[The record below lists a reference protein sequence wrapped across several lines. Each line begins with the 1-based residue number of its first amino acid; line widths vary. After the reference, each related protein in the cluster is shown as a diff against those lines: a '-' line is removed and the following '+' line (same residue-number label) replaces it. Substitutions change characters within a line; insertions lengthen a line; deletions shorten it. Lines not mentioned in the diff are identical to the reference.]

1 MKLNI
6 VSLLVAGHFGQNG
19 QIRTVAGE
27 DVGGPGSSGSRMM
40 RKREKMSRKM
50 GYGEVG
56 SLMARQGSSLCSLR
70 STDPKFQCCDGVDLQ
85 CYGCNQK
92 LLSQGEKCDD
102 QTVSVRDSR
111 TIHRSIVVDLS
122 IDWRSIKSNSKVS
135 VNPWFQHL
143 QRTNGTVFVTKVVL
157 FSQIAVMI
165 IQPHVKGKR
174 INTSTTLF
182 FQFF

>member
-50 GYGEVG
+50 GYGDVG

-111 TIHRSIVVDLS
+111 TIRGSKLVDLWT
-122 IDWRSIKSNSKVS
+122 DGFTPVHFDLFSKVS
-135 VNPWFQHL
+135 VNPRFQHL
-143 QRTNGTVFVTKVVL
+143 QQTNGTVFVTRVVL

-174 INTSTTLF
+174 INTFLKS
-182 FQFF
+182 